1 MGRVLGRVP
10 IALRSHRIAT
20 VGAVEVQRIE
30 DGLWRWIAPHPDWK
44 ETDDWDR
51 DVGCVYW
58 EAKDAVVLVDPLVPT
73 DDAERA
79 RFLEALDRDVARVG
93 LPVAILLT
101 CEWHGRSHAELSA
114 RHGARVVR
122 PEIGAWLP
130 HGVRA
135 VAAPV
140 AEEVVYWLEPART
153 IVPGDVLIGSSRGVR
168 LCPASWIQ
176 NRGGLT
182 QLRRDL
188 APLLE
193 LPVERVM
200 TSHGP
205 PVLADGR
212 AALERALA

>member
-1 MGRVLGRVP
+1 MSVGPGSTTGPLPGG
-10 IALRSHRIAT
+10 AT
-20 VGAVEVQRIE
+20 
-30 DGLWRWIAPHPDWK
+30 
-44 ETDDWDR
+44 
-51 DVGCVYW
+51 
-58 EAKDAVVLVDPLVPT
+58 
-73 DDAERA
+73 
-79 RFLEALDRDVARVG
+79 
-93 LPVAILLT
+93 
-101 CEWHGRSHAELSA
+101 
-114 RHGARVVR
+114 
-122 PEIGAWLP
+122 
-130 HGVRA
+130 A

-153 IVPGDVLIGSSRGVR
+153 IVPGDVLIGSSEGLR

-200 TSHGP
+200 TSHGL